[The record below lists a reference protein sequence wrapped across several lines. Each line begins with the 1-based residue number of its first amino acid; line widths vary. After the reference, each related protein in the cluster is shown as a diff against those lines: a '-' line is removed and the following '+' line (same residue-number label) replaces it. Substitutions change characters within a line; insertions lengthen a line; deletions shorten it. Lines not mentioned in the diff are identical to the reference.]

1 MQLKIGE
8 IVEGTVKSL
17 TKFGAFVALDANTT
31 GLVHIS
37 EVAHAYVSD
46 LHEYLT
52 EGQTVKVMVIGLDN
66 GKINL
71 SIKRTLPA
79 PTREQSQRPR
89 GSFQQRQSQ
98 PNRQQPS
105 APQQKSFD
113 DMLKQFMSESAKT
126 MSGVLIRRSN
136 APAPN
141 IPISINR
148 TQSPALKMQAVY
160 TEVLTFLNS
169 FAPKNLET
177 TTEQPILQPKA
188 KAMKINVIS

>member
-71 SIKRTLPA
+71 SIKRTVA
-79 PTREQSQRPR
+79 PPPRAQANRPR
-89 GSFQQRQSQ
+89 NGGYPSGASGRTGSYGSDRPRQDFRPAQ
-98 PNRQQPS
+98 P
-105 APQQKSFD
+105 AEPQQKSFD
-113 DMLKQFMSESAKT
+113 DMLKQFMSESDSKMSSIRAYSDHKT
-126 MSGVLIRRSN
+126 KTRR
-136 APAPN
+136 
-141 IPISINR
+141 R
-148 TQSPALKMQAVY
+148 
-160 TEVLTFLNS
+160 
-169 FAPKNLET
+169 
-177 TTEQPILQPKA
+177 
-188 KAMKINVIS
+188 

>member
-1 MQLKIGE
+1 MQLKVGE

-52 EGQTVKVMVIGLDN
+52 EGQTVKVMVIGLEG

-79 PTREQSQRPR
+79 PA
-89 GSFQQRQSQ
+89 RQL
-98 PNRQQPS
+98 P
-105 APQQKSFD
+105 A
-113 DMLKQFMSESAKT
+113 A
-126 MSGVLIRRSN
+126 SGAAEPAAAVRAAAEIVRRY
-136 APAPN
+136 A
-141 IPISINR
+141 
-148 TQSPALKMQAVY
+148 QAVHVRVGQQN
-160 TEVLTFLNS
+160 VLHPRLFRPQDQDQKTITGKRPGAVSRAGARSYL
-169 FAPKNLET
+169 
-177 TTEQPILQPKA
+177 
-188 KAMKINVIS
+188 

>member
-1 MQLKIGE
+1 MQLKVGE

-52 EGQTVKVMVIGLDN
+52 EGQTVKVMVIGLDA

-79 PTREQSQRPR
+79 PTRQQTQRPR
-89 GSFQQRQSQ
+89 GSFQQRQAQ
-98 PNRQQPS
+98 P
-105 APQQKSFD
+105 KSFD
-113 DMLKQFMSESAKT
+113 DMLKQFMSESDSKMSSIRAYSDHKT
-126 MSGVLIRRSN
+126 KTRKR
-136 APAPN
+136 
-141 IPISINR
+141 
-148 TQSPALKMQAVY
+148 
-160 TEVLTFLNS
+160 
-169 FAPKNLET
+169 
-177 TTEQPILQPKA
+177 
-188 KAMKINVIS
+188 

>member
-1 MQLKIGE
+1 MQLKVGE

-37 EVAHAYVSD
+37 EVAHTYVSD

-79 PTREQSQRPR
+79 PTRQQSQRPR
-89 GSFQQRQSQ
+89 GGAQQRQ
-98 PNRQQPS
+98 
-105 APQQKSFD
+105 AQQKSFD
-113 DMLKQFMSESAKT
+113 DMLKQFMSESDSKMSSIRAYSDHKT
-126 MSGVLIRRSN
+126 KTRR
-136 APAPN
+136 
-141 IPISINR
+141 R
-148 TQSPALKMQAVY
+148 
-160 TEVLTFLNS
+160 
-169 FAPKNLET
+169 
-177 TTEQPILQPKA
+177 
-188 KAMKINVIS
+188 

>member
-1 MQLKIGE
+1 MQLKVGE

-17 TKFGAFVALDANTT
+17 TKFGAFISLGDNMT

-79 PTREQSQRPR
+79 PTREQAPRPR
-89 GSFQQRQSQ
+89 QSFQRDRPTERAQQSA
-98 PNRQQPS
+98 PEK
-105 APQQKSFD
+105 PQQKSFD
-113 DMLKQFMSESAKT
+113 DMLKQFMSESDSKMSSIRAYSDHKT
-126 MSGVLIRRSN
+126 KTRR
-136 APAPN
+136 
-141 IPISINR
+141 R
-148 TQSPALKMQAVY
+148 
-160 TEVLTFLNS
+160 
-169 FAPKNLET
+169 
-177 TTEQPILQPKA
+177 
-188 KAMKINVIS
+188 

>member
-1 MQLKIGE
+1 MQLKVGE

-17 TKFGAFVALDANTT
+17 TKFGAFVSLGDNMT

-79 PTREQSQRPR
+79 PTREQAPRPR
-89 GSFQQRQSQ
+89 QSFQRDR
-98 PNRQQPS
+98 PPERAQQP
-105 APQQKSFD
+105 APEKPQQKSFD
-113 DMLKQFMSESAKT
+113 DMLKQFMSESDSKMSSIRAYSDHKT
-126 MSGVLIRRSN
+126 KTRR
-136 APAPN
+136 
-141 IPISINR
+141 R
-148 TQSPALKMQAVY
+148 
-160 TEVLTFLNS
+160 
-169 FAPKNLET
+169 
-177 TTEQPILQPKA
+177 
-188 KAMKINVIS
+188 

>member
-1 MQLKIGE
+1 MQLKVGE

-37 EVAHAYVSD
+37 EVAHTYVSD

-79 PTREQSQRPR
+79 PRTAAA
-89 GSFQQRQSQ
+89 GSA
-98 PNRQQPS
+98 

-113 DMLKQFMSESAKT
+113 DMLKQFMSESDSKMSSIRAYSDHKT
-126 MSGVLIRRSN
+126 KTRR
-136 APAPN
+136 
-141 IPISINR
+141 R
-148 TQSPALKMQAVY
+148 
-160 TEVLTFLNS
+160 
-169 FAPKNLET
+169 
-177 TTEQPILQPKA
+177 
-188 KAMKINVIS
+188 

>member
-1 MQLKIGE
+1 MQLKVGE

-17 TKFGAFVALDANTT
+17 TKFGAFVSLGDNMT

-79 PTREQSQRPR
+79 PTREQAPRPR
-89 GSFQQRQSQ
+89 QSFQRDRPPERAQQSE
-98 PNRQQPS
+98 PEK
-105 APQQKSFD
+105 PQQKSFD
-113 DMLKQFMSESAKT
+113 DMLKQFMSESDSKMSSIRAYSDHKT
-126 MSGVLIRRSN
+126 KTRR
-136 APAPN
+136 
-141 IPISINR
+141 R
-148 TQSPALKMQAVY
+148 
-160 TEVLTFLNS
+160 
-169 FAPKNLET
+169 
-177 TTEQPILQPKA
+177 
-188 KAMKINVIS
+188 

>member
-1 MQLKIGE
+1 MQLKVGE

-52 EGQTVKVMVIGLDN
+52 EGQTVKVMVIGLEG

-79 PTREQSQRPR
+79 PTRQQTQRPR
-89 GSFQQRQSQ
+89 GSFQQRQAQ
-98 PNRQQPS
+98 P
-105 APQQKSFD
+105 KSFD
-113 DMLKQFMSESAKT
+113 DMLKQFMSESDSKMSSIRAYSDHKT
-126 MSGVLIRRSN
+126 KTRKR
-136 APAPN
+136 
-141 IPISINR
+141 
-148 TQSPALKMQAVY
+148 
-160 TEVLTFLNS
+160 
-169 FAPKNLET
+169 
-177 TTEQPILQPKA
+177 
-188 KAMKINVIS
+188 

>member
-1 MQLKIGE
+1 MQLKVGE

-52 EGQTVKVMVIGLDN
+52 EGQTVKVMVIGLEG

-79 PTREQSQRPR
+79 PTRH
-89 GSFQQRQSQ
+89 
-98 PNRQQPS
+98 
-105 APQQKSFD
+105 
-113 DMLKQFMSESAKT
+113 DMLKQFMSESDSKMSSIRAYSDHKT
-126 MSGVLIRRSN
+126 KTRKR
-136 APAPN
+136 
-141 IPISINR
+141 
-148 TQSPALKMQAVY
+148 
-160 TEVLTFLNS
+160 
-169 FAPKNLET
+169 
-177 TTEQPILQPKA
+177 
-188 KAMKINVIS
+188 